1 MRLMK
6 AWAAVAMLGGIVL
19 HASAQRSDLSGTWKL
34 NLAKSFMAG
43 DHPSND
49 YELTTV
55 IENEGAEIKQTDV
68 AKHVSMMNI
77 PLPYSSSNRELI
89 FDGKEHEA
97 KGPSQFPGRPP
108 ASITILSV
116 WQGNTLLITES
127 GVGFGGFTTTHRRYY
142 LNDDKTQ
149 LIELVESHSGFI
161 DSEQR
166 LVFDWQTP

>member
-1 MRLMK
+1 
-6 AWAAVAMLGGIVL
+6 
-19 HASAQRSDLSGTWKL
+19 
-34 NLAKSFMAG
+34 
-43 DHPSND
+43 
-49 YELTTV
+49 
-55 IENEGAEIKQTDV
+55 
-68 AKHVSMMNI
+68 MMNI
-77 PLPYSSSNRELI
+77 PLPDSSTTRELI
-89 FDGKEHEA
+89 IDGKEHEA

-142 LNDDKTQ
+142 LSDDKTQ

-166 LVFDWQTP
+166 LVFDRQTP